1 MTCIDRSKVFTPKNF
16 PGAKSQPTSH
26 NGQGSGKM
34 SSAHG
39 TGPSS
44 PTKAMRHASNRIG
57 EGKKGFGSSNY
68 KLGPCAIGRHG
79 KVSTGYGDKAPANI
93 GNGGNHNSKGRKG
106 Y

>member
-16 PGAKSQPTSH
+16 PGSKSMPTSH

-39 TGPSS
+39 TTAGG
-44 PTKAMRHASNRIG
+44 PTKAMKHSAGRIG
-57 EGKKGFGSSNY
+57 ADCPGFSGTMKKG
-68 KLGPCAIGRHG
+68 PRPI
-79 KVSTGYGDKAPANI
+79 
-93 GNGGNHNSKGRKG
+93 SKKG